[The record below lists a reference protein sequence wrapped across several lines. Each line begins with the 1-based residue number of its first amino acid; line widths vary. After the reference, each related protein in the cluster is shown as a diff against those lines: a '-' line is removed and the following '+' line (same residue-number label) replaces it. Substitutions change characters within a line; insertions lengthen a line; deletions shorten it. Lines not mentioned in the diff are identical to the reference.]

1 MGRESEAR
9 AILFKYHANGKTDDK
24 LVLAE
29 IDEIKASLILE
40 RAGDAGTWMSF
51 FNSSGGR
58 RRLGIVVL
66 LGASSQLAGNGIIS
80 Y

>member
-1 MGRESEAR
+1 MGREKEAH
-9 AILFKYHANGKTDDK
+9 AILAKYHANGKMDDQ

-29 IDEIKASLILE
+29 IEEIKASLILE
-40 RAGDAGTWMSF
+40 RAGDSGTWMSF
-51 FNSSGGR
+51 FNSAGGR